1 MSGALLKKSRRVSDV
16 ALRITIA
23 VIGPLAAHATLAS
36 GNRDAVQVKLELQK
50 NNLTIIIDAPMSALV
65 SFTGQ
70 AKTPEE
76 KTELDKAMTTLK
88 SATVLFETAAAA
100 GCSLQIGKINL
111 EASERTLAEPATT
124 GGSIASIPPPPAAV
138 QAEGTGGHFVAEY
151 SGICEKPKLLNDVGT
166 AWFELFP
173 KTKMIKASGTRDGKA
188 IAARDHLP
196 SPKTKLNLGT
206 TTKKSK

>member
-16 ALRITIA
+16 ALRISIA

-36 GNRDAVQVKLELQK
+36 GNRDAVQVKLDLQK

-70 AKTPEE
+70 AKTSDE
-76 KTELDKAMTTLK
+76 KTELEKAMTTLK

-111 EASERTLAEPATT
+111 EATERTLAEPATT
-124 GGSIASIPPPPAAV
+124 GGSIASIPPPPATV
-138 QAEGTGGHFVAEY
+138 QVEGTGGRFVAEY

-173 KTKMIKASGTRDGKA
+173 KTKMIKASGTRDGKK

-196 SPKTKLNLGT
+196 SPKTKLSLNET
-206 TTKKSK
+206 PKKSK